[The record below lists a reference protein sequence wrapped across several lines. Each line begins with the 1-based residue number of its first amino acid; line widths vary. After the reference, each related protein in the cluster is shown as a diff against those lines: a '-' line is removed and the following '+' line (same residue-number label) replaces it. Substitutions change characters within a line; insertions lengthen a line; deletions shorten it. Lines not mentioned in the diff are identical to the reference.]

1 MELVKDMNGE
11 LTARPEEAGALLAAL
26 FAIRDERRNISISVN
41 RNGDN
46 SPIATINANC
56 ARCPMVAT
64 IAQLTATI
72 ERLTATIDQL
82 TAKGG
87 AA

>member
-11 LTARPEEAGALLAAL
+11 LTARPEEAGALLTAL
-26 FAIRDERRNISISVN
+26 FAIRDERRNVVSISVK
-41 RNGDN
+41 RNGDH

-56 ARCPMVAT
+56 AHCHM
-64 IAQLTATI
+64 TATI
-72 ERLTATIDQL
+72 ERLTA
-82 TAKGG
+82 KGG